1 MTIPT
6 PQEVQ
11 RLIADL
17 RPLSLGNINTGG
29 IVEQAA
35 AALSAYQQEV
45 ATLRERVAPLDEG
58 PVCLLAD
65 YQAMR
70 DRAEAAEARVRE
82 LEQERDAFWQMVTAG
97 WDIEDR
103 AYFESKAR
111 AMGYGSPEAMAA
123 HHVWKR
129 DPRVEQAR
137 HSAFAEAMQMALQ
150 EPITRHR
157 SDTPRRMRAA
167 IAKKLAANAVENST
181 AALLAKATPPIHT
194 EEPTNE

>member
-6 PQEVQ
+6 PQEVHN
-11 RLIADL
+11 LIARL
-17 RPLSLGNINTGG
+17 RRNPEFIGNI
-29 IVEQAA
+29 EEAA

-45 ATLRERVAPLDEG
+45 ERLRERVRWFESSGGVAVHTRVFQEI
-58 PVCLLAD
+58 AK
-65 YQAMR
+65 R
-70 DRAEAAEARVRE
+70 EAAEARVRE

-103 AYFESKAR
+103 AYFESKAK

-137 HSAFAEAMQMALQ
+137 QSAFAEAAHEVRLEMSAY
-150 EPITRHR
+150 TRVHPSSQR
-157 SDTPRRMRAA
+157 LEA
-167 IAKKLAANAVENST
+167 LAAR
-181 AALLAKATPPIHT
+181 LLAKAATSIHA
-194 EEPTNE
+194 EEPTP